1 MPAKRKAAPEVKTAA
16 KAKVAAA
23 PAVTAPTA
31 ATATGDEAPA
41 PATVA
46 NAAVAASTATADDQG
61 AAPGKPPALAVTAP
75 EDADEATSKGKG
87 KDAKAKAKAQEKAK
101 GAPKP
106 AVTAPKD
113 AEAPLKGK
121 AKAKANAQEKTKGAP
136 KQKCTAKGKA
146 SGKAKAK
153 PEPEPAAEEA
163 GEVTLNP
170 AIEEI
175 ATKAGLIDQLR
186 HLATRPDVGAC
197 GIPQSDILE
206 ALQASKGLVYPA
218 LKSLLKGW
226 ICLCHARYALLRVT
240 RFCAPWRTCWC
251 FLFLNRGMAST
262 WTCSNVSTKNADRLM
277 QRGQKCFRYFQVE
290 LKGVG
295 LLHPIFCRDMQ
306 GPILGCTPQI
316 PPDDPSPKSRKN
328 AWWTGLNG
336 GLIFDDF
343 WQSTCP

>member
-1 MPAKRKAAPEVKTAA
+1 
-16 KAKVAAA
+16 
-23 PAVTAPTA
+23 
-31 ATATGDEAPA
+31 
-41 PATVA
+41 VA

-113 AEAPLKGK
+113 AEAPSKGK

-218 LKSLLKGW
+218 LKSLPKG
-226 ICLCHARYALLRVT
+226 
-240 RFCAPWRTCWC
+240 
-251 FLFLNRGMAST
+251 
-262 WTCSNVSTKNADRLM
+262 
-277 QRGQKCFRYFQVE
+277 
-290 LKGVG
+290 
-295 LLHPIFCRDMQ
+295 
-306 GPILGCTPQI
+306 
-316 PPDDPSPKSRKN
+316 
-328 AWWTGLNG
+328 
-336 GLIFDDF
+336 
-343 WQSTCP
+343 